1 MKIEVEMISSEL
13 IKPSSPTPDHHRHHR
28 LSFLDQIQI
37 PVFMPLILFY
47 PKQINTTNIERCN
60 QAKQSLSQALT
71 IFYPLA
77 GRVKDN
83 TYIDCNDEGVPF
95 VEAQA
100 NCHLSDFFQNPN
112 PSDNNKFLP
121 FELDDVKD
129 LVAVFQVTYFKC
141 GGLAV
146 AFGSSHKVGDAL
158 SQFTFLKSWAAIA
171 HGDTDIAIPSF
182 DTSTLFPPKNLSGFE
197 PRNVIVKDVVT
208 KRFVFDASTIAALR
222 AKYSN
227 NGSRPTRVEALSVFI
242 WSRFMAATQVKDEP
256 DKLYTVLHAV
266 NLRPRMD
273 PPLSE
278 LHFGNIS
285 RIAIAVADMESKDD
299 ECYGILSKMRDALRK
314 VNLDYVKDLQQSDGH
329 LNFMRKQS
337 KRVAKGEI
345 VSFSFTSL
353 CKFPAYE
360 SDFGWGK
367 PVWVGTARL
376 TFKNLVVFFDTK
388 EGQGIEAWVNLK
400 DKDMAKFETDNEL
413 LAHVSSGSP
422 NYL

>member
-1 MKIEVEMISSEL
+1 MVI
-13 IKPSSPTPDHHRHHR
+13 R
-28 LSFLDQIQI
+28 FG
-37 PVFMPLILFY
+37 
-47 PKQINTTNIERCN
+47 
-60 QAKQSLSQALT
+60 AL
-71 IFYPLA
+71 
-77 GRVKDN
+77 N
-83 TYIDCNDEGVPF
+83 
-95 VEAQA
+95 
-100 NCHLSDFFQNPN
+100 
-112 PSDNNKFLP
+112 
-121 FELDDVKD
+121 
-129 LVAVFQVTYFKC
+129 QVTYFKC

-171 HGDTDIAIPSF
+171 QGDTDVAIPSF

-227 NGSRPTRVEALSVFI
+227 NGSRTTRVEALSVFI
-242 WSRFMAATQVKDEP
+242 WSRFMAATQAKDEP

-353 CKFPAYE
+353 CRFPAYE